1 MFSGAAK
8 RIIGILFSM
17 VFLIGCTTNMDYYIV
32 GTGTETEIETVYET
46 VYEEIEVPVYIE
58 VEVPADPG
66 LIWVDSIIQPMSVD
80 GVDILWVIDTSGSM
94 NRYDAELLAGIEAM
108 LLALPD
114 SGWRLAMMSNDPG
127 AASVESQFPLVPGDD
142 IADAEVMYQ
151 SMGRGGRE
159 EGFDASYEY
168 LVNNSYAQTWLR
180 YDAALLVVFVS
191 DEEEQSDDHFPSID
205 DFITWY
211 SRQRNG
217 SAFLSSIINI
227 DPSVS
232 LCNTNAYNN
241 GDRYEE
247 ATNYLSGVV
256 VDICSDDWSPGVADA
271 AARLEP
277 YEYIELTHIPIEES
291 IRVFINGALA
301 YDWTYSSVDNTVYFT
316 VIPGGNDLV
325 EVGYRYY
332 PEPETED
339 TGDTGS
345 QIMTCGAYI
354 LLFDLVA
361 VVGIATYWL
370 LKDRINKEVQL
381 AA

>member
-1 MFSGAAK
+1 MLIGAAK
-8 RIIGILFSM
+8 RIIGIMLSMLFF
-17 VFLIGCTTNMDYYIV
+17 VGCTTNMDYYIV

-80 GVDILWVIDTSGSM
+80 GVDILWIIDTSGSM
-94 NRYDAELLAGIEAM
+94 NRYDAELMAGIEAM

-114 SGWRLAMMSNDPG
+114 SGWRLAMLSNDP
-127 AASVESQFPLVPGDD
+127 ASASIEAQFPLVPGDD
-142 IADAEVMYQ
+142 AVDAETMYQ
-151 SMGRGGRE
+151 NMGRGHRE
-159 EGFDASYEY
+159 EGFDAAYEY
-168 LVNNSYAQTWLR
+168 LINNSYAQTWLR

-191 DEEEQSDDHFPSID
+191 DEEEQSDDHFPTVD

-211 SRQRNG
+211 SRQRDG

-247 ATNYLSGVV
+247 ATNHLSGIV

-271 AARLEP
+271 AASLEP
-277 YEYIELTHIPIEES
+277 YEYIELTHTPIEES
-291 IRVFINGALA
+291 IRVFINGALD
-301 YDWTYSSVDNTVYFT
+301 YNWTYSSADNIVYFT
-316 VIPGGNDLV
+316 VMPSGNDLV
-325 EVGYRYY
+325 EVGYRYF
-332 PEPETED
+332 PVTDAED

-345 QIMTCGAYI
+345 
-354 LLFDLVA
+354 
-361 VVGIATYWL
+361 
-370 LKDRINKEVQL
+370 
-381 AA
+381 

>member
-1 MFSGAAK
+1 MFGGVAE

-32 GTGTETEIETVYET
+32 GTETETEIETVYET
-46 VYEEIEVPVYIE
+46 VYEEIEVPIYIE
-58 VEVPADPG
+58 VEVPANPG
-66 LIWVDSIIQPMSVD
+66 LIWVDSITQPMSVD

-94 NRYDAELLAGIEAM
+94 NRYDAELMAGIEAM

-114 SGWRLAMMSNDPG
+114 AGWRLAMISNDPSH
-127 AASVESQFPLVPGDD
+127 ASIEAQFPLVPGDD
-142 IADAEVMYQ
+142 ITDAEAMYQ
-151 SMGRGGRE
+151 NMGRGGRE

-168 LVNNSYAQTWLR
+168 LINNSYAQTWLR

-191 DEEEQSDDHFPSID
+191 DEEEQSDAHFPTLD

-211 SRQRNG
+211 SRLRDG

-232 LCNTNAYNN
+232 LCNTNPYNN

-247 ATNYLSGVV
+247 ATNYFGGVI

-277 YEYIELTHIPIEES
+277 YEYIELTYVPIEES
-291 IRVFINGALA
+291 IRVFINGALD
-301 YDWTYSSVDNTVYFT
+301 YDWTYSSADNIVYFT

-332 PEPETED
+332 PEPEIED

-345 QIMTCGAYI
+345 
-354 LLFDLVA
+354 
-361 VVGIATYWL
+361 
-370 LKDRINKEVQL
+370 
-381 AA
+381 

>member
-1 MFSGAAK
+1 MAHKLLKQLLVFVAAV
-8 RIIGILFSM
+8 LT
-17 VFLIGCTTNMDYYIV
+17 GCTTNLDYHIV
-32 GTGTETEIETVYET
+32 GTGTEVETEIIYET

-66 LIWVDSIIQPMSVD
+66 LIWVDSFIQPMSVD

-94 NRYDAELLAGIEAM
+94 YRYDAELMAGIEAM
-108 LLALPD
+108 LSALPE

-127 AASVESQFPLVPGDD
+127 AASIEAQFPLVPGDD
-142 IADAEVMYQ
+142 IVDAEVMYQ
-151 SMGRGGRE
+151 NMGRGHRE

-168 LVNNSYAQTWLR
+168 LINNTYAQTWLR
-180 YDAALLVVFVS
+180 HDAALLVVFLS
-191 DEEEQSDDHFPSID
+191 DEEEQSDDHFPVVGDYID
-205 DFITWY
+205 WY

-247 ATNYLSGVV
+247 ATNYFGGVI
-256 VDICSDDWSPGVADA
+256 VDICSSDWSAGVADA
-271 AARLEP
+271 ASRLEP
-277 YEYIELTHIPIEES
+277 YEFIELTHKPIEES
-291 IRVFINGALA
+291 IRVFINGALD
-301 YDWTYSSVDNTVYFT
+301 YDWYYSSTDNTIYFT

-325 EVGYRYY
+325 EIGYRYF
-332 PEPETED
+332 PDEGTD
-339 TGDTGS
+339 TGDTGLD
-345 QIMTCGAYI
+345 T
-354 LLFDLVA
+354 
-361 VVGIATYWL
+361 
-370 LKDRINKEVQL
+370 